1 MKEYEDKFSELQA
14 DMISICMEY
23 VEDRADK
30 VYVYASREEGVTSSD
45 FFYLINGKYVEPHK
59 LNDALEEAEE
69 SYDTSAARNFMVLDI
84 LNEDIGKIKVLCQ
97 EHQRDMPTEMK
108 LIYDV
113 RNRKFKAEYKYD
125 LVYTHDDIKTASHI
139 ADEWFEEVKNNKL

>member
-1 MKEYEDKFSELQA
+1 M
-14 DMISICMEY
+14 
-23 VEDRADK
+23 
-30 VYVYASREEGVTSSD
+30 
-45 FFYLINGKYVEPHK
+45 INGKYVEPHK
-59 LNDALEEAEE
+59 LNDALEEGEE
-69 SYDTSAARNFMVLDI
+69 NYDTSAARNFMVLDI

-113 RNRKFKAEYKYD
+113 RNGKFKAEYKYD

-139 ADEWFEEVKNNKL
+139 ADEWFEEVKITSFNFVLVCDNEAVSASVSAYGNNMMRKYTNFRTIIDNKIIVTL